1 MTRPQYEVQVTLI
14 NGDIYTLTRTV
25 KSPDETGRLVERAAK
40 LNEFLAA
47 SNTNGPAYINARHVV
62 ALCYYE
68 TGARA
73 Q

>member
-1 MTRPQYEVQVTLI
+1 MTDGQ
-14 NGDIYTLTRTV
+14 IYTLARTV

-68 TGARA
+68 TGA